1 MLRKFSLRFSVVFLI
16 IISLTNNMYSQEPS
30 YSIIGENELSGL
42 DIYTL
47 AQDKSNFIWLGT
59 ENGIY
64 RYDGYLFKKYDNQL
78 LKAKSIFGFK
88 HDNFGELYCFN
99 LSGQVLKI
107 KHDSIQIFYQIPDS
121 LLVSFYEID
130 FDNDNNLVVAGN
142 SPFKVDKNNKIEF
155 FFDPN
160 NKSFMPSYKKLKND
174 LFFSYHE
181 KDDFNILCLK
191 NGTKP
196 IKVIFD
202 KKANNPRYAL
212 QNKYGYTI
220 FKERD
225 DFNFYDFIKEK
236 TIRQDFNLDQTITN
250 QFSDVGYLT
259 SDSTLWQ
266 STKKGGS
273 IALNKDT
280 EKPFHKKI
288 LFNEYYISSYL
299 EDHEGNMWLA
309 TLGKGLL
316 FIPNTNLYSYR
327 NLQELEKEVF
337 TQIISNNTTIWAS
350 TQSGKIIELKDNKTN
365 VIFNQNNTKIS
376 LLKLNEENNQ
386 LIFNGSIAP
395 CFFNI
400 DDKTVKSTTQIGPV
414 KDVAF
419 INDTLVVFATNT
431 GIRFLN
437 PNHDKIVS
445 SKFIVPENLGRT
457 SGVCYQKDEQKLWV
471 NTLKG
476 LMILSKEKAP
486 IIFENIYSTD
496 LINDRNSVWVATKDN
511 GIYEF
516 KNRKIVQHL
525 TTKTGL
531 ISDVIYKLKIVNN
544 ELFIAHEKGLQVI
557 NLKTKTTVNYDKTD
571 GFFVNRITDFTVK
584 NNVIWI
590 ITNKG
595 LQFFNYKDVSKN
607 LSQPNIIISQVFVND
622 SLIDFN
628 TNKTSFF
635 NYNENRIAI
644 NFITTSY
651 HHQGRL
657 KYAYKINELGNKWQ
671 YKNFKDNTVEFTSLQ
686 PGSYTFTVKSI
697 SENGIES
704 TSISYRFIITPPFWQ
719 TWWFYTILV
728 SIFIGITFLIYR
740 YELKKQRRKIE
751 LQNELNASKLIAIQ
765 SQMNPHFIFNA
776 INSIQDLILKGD
788 IDNSYNY
795 IIKFSKLVRQTL
807 NFSDKE
813 FIDIEEEIE
822 LLETYLEL
830 EKLRFKDDFEYTIIN
845 NNAED
850 IQVPPMLIQPFVEN
864 AIKHGLLHKE
874 GLKKLHILFDMN
886 DTLHCTVT
894 DNGVG
899 RKRAQEIKERQQKNH
914 QSFSVNATKIRFD
927 IMKNHYKQEL
937 GVFYTDMEE
946 NGSPTGTKVL
956 INMPFKQ
963 NY

>member
-1 MLRKFSLRFSVVFLI
+1 MFKNIFIFI
-16 IISLTNNMYSQEPS
+16 IALLSITSINAQEPS
-30 YSIIGENELSGL
+30 YSIIGENELAGL

-47 AQDKSNFIWLGT
+47 AQDKNNFVWLGT
-59 ENGIY
+59 ENGLY
-64 RYDGYLFKKYDNQL
+64 RFDGYEFKKYNHND
-78 LKAKSIFGFK
+78 LKAKSIFGFT
-88 HDNFGELYCFN
+88 HDNDGELYCFN
-99 LSGQVLKI
+99 LSGQILKI
-107 KHDSIQIFYQIPDS
+107 KNDSIQIIYQIPDS
-121 LLVSFYEID
+121 LLTSYYEIG
-130 FDNDNNLVVAGN
+130 FDPQNNLVIAGN
-142 SPFKVDKNNKIEF
+142 RPFKVDKTNKPQL
-155 FFDPN
+155 FFDAK
-160 NKSFMPSYKKLKND
+160 NKAFMASYKKSKND
-174 LFFSYHE
+174 LYFCYQE
-181 KDDFNILCLK
+181 KDDFNIINLK
-191 NGTKP
+191 NGNNP

-202 KKANNPRYAL
+202 KRAASPRYVI
-212 QNKYGYTI
+212 QNKNGYTI

-225 DFNFYDFIKEK
+225 DFNFYDFINEK
-236 TIRQDFNLDQTITN
+236 TIKQDFNLDQTITT
-250 QFSDVGYLT
+250 QFSSVTYLT

-266 STKKGGS
+266 TTRKGGS
-273 IALNKDT
+273 IALNKNI

-316 FIPNTNLYSYR
+316 FIPNTNLNSYR

-350 TQSGKIIELKDNKTN
+350 TQSGKIFELKDNKTN

-386 LIFNGSIAP
+386 LIFNGPMAP

-400 DDKTVKSTTQIGPV
+400 DDKMVKSTTQIGSV

-431 GIRFLN
+431 GIMFFNTHL
-437 PNHDKIVS
+437 DKVVS
-445 SKFIVPENLGRT
+445 SKFIIPENLGRT

-486 IIFENIYSTD
+486 IIFENIYSTN
-496 LINDRNSVWVATKDN
+496 LINDGNSIWVATKDN

-516 KNRKIVQHL
+516 KNNKITQHL

-544 ELFIAHEKGLQVI
+544 ELFIAHENGLQVI
-557 NLKTKTTVNYDKTD
+557 HLKTKATVNYDKTD
-571 GFFVNRITDFTVK
+571 GFFVNRITDFTVR
-584 NNVIWI
+584 NNVIWL

-595 LQFFNYKDVSKN
+595 IQFFNRKDIRKN
-607 LSQPNIIISQVFVND
+607 LLAPNIIVNQVLVNNN
-622 SLIDFN
+622 SNSTKSNQIHEFN
-628 TNKTSFF
+628 FDENNIEINFTSTSF
-635 NYNENRIAI
+635 
-644 NFITTSY
+644 
-651 HHQGRL
+651 HHQGLL
-657 KYAYKINELGNKWQ
+657 KYAFKINEIDNQWQ
-671 YKNFKDNTVEFTSLQ
+671 YRNFNENKVSFTALK
-686 PGSYTFTVKSI
+686 PGNYTFKVKSI
-697 SENGIES
+697 NENNIES
-704 TSISYRFIITPPFWQ
+704 QPITYQFIIHPPFWA
-719 TWWFYTILV
+719 TWWFYSILGFVFVAITIFV
-728 SIFIGITFLIYR
+728 YR
-740 YELKKQRRKIE
+740 YQLKKQQKKIE
-751 LQNELNASKLIAIQ
+751 LENELNASKLIAIQ

-776 INSIQDLILKGD
+776 INSIQDLILQGD
-788 IDNSYNY
+788 IDNSYSY

-830 EKLRFKDDFEYTIIN
+830 EKLRFKDDFEYTITN
-845 NNAED
+845 HNAED

-874 GLKKLHILFDMN
+874 GLKKLEITFNLN
-886 DTLHCTVT
+886 DILHCTVK

-899 RKRAQEIKERQQKNH
+899 RKKAQEIKQRQQKNY
-914 QSFSVNATKIRFD
+914 QSFSVDATKKRFE
-927 IMKNHYKQEL
+927 IMNNHYQNDFS
-937 GVFYTDMEE
+937 VTYTDLM
-946 NGSPTGTKVL
+946 NDDKPTGTQVY
-956 INMPFKQ
+956 ISMPFKQ